1 MCALSL
7 AGYQVSDGPSSALD
21 EIDRKWIAG
30 HFQLM
35 WSGAGPVVLLSR
47 TGLIVAAYQQA
58 RWFGA
63 EPEQRDPRP
72 VEAEHQRQAQRTGV
86 EADRLVKITHRKQH
100 VVEDRKS
107 TRLNSSHVKISY

>member
-63 EPEQRDPRP
+63 EPEQRACWYAATIKP
-72 VEAEHQRQAQRTGV
+72 VRERSTTGPAPDHMSWKWPAIHLRSISSSAEDGPSDTW
-86 EADRLVKITHRKQH
+86 
-100 VVEDRKS
+100 
-107 TRLNSSHVKISY
+107 